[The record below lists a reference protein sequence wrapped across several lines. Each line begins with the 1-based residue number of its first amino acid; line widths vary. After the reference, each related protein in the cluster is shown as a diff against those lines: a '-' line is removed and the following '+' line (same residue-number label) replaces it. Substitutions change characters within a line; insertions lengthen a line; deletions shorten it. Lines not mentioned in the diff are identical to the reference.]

1 MPASQPA
8 CKNAVS
14 LPNQIMRTKVA
25 EYEGEKRVV
34 LSLKREP
41 APPLTV
47 FNYTTRHDRPTD
59 RDKTVLFNVV
69 NKEIKIKC
77 RCKLDRT
84 YVPSFLLIEMT

>member
-41 APPLTV
+41 APPLAV
-47 FNYTTRHDRPTD
+47 FNYTTRHDRPTEI
-59 RDKTVLFNVV
+59 RLCCSMLLTRKLRLNVAA
-69 NKEIKIKC
+69 N
-77 RCKLDRT
+77 
-84 YVPSFLLIEMT
+84 